1 MPSTTIPRG
10 NILLNLAIGPTL
22 TPVSVLA
29 NTTAEQTFTIN
40 GLVVGDLISVYP
52 TAAQTAGI
60 GLVSARVSAANTLA
74 VGFSNSTAG
83 ALTPVAGIYNVEI
96 NRPEYLPLPT
106 SAV

>member
-10 NILLNLAIGPTL
+10 NILLNLAIAPTL

-29 NTTAEQTFTIN
+29 NTTAEQTFTIQ
-40 GLVVGDLISVYP
+40 GLMVGDLMNVY
-52 TAAQTAGI
+52 ANVAQTAGI
-60 GLVSARVSAANTLA
+60 GIVSARVSAANTLSI
-74 VGFSNSTAG
+74 GFSNSTAG
-83 ALTPVAGIYNVEI
+83 ALTPVAGAYNVEI